1 MNLISV
7 SKKKINVLLF
17 IFVLIDT
24 ILLFISTFSTLPAD
38 INEHIFHFDIFV
50 CVILWIEFIYNL
62 YYSENRLYY
71 LKKNWYYIIA
81 MIPLDF
87 FFLRAFGF
95 ARILR
100 LLRLTRTILL
110 ITKGRNS
117 YKEFAKTTNLD
128 KLLIAIVIF
137 TIVSTVALYTIEPNF
152 GSLFE
157 TFWYVIVTLTSV
169 GYGDVVPVT
178 QNGKILAF
186 VIIIVGI
193 IFFSVFTAAVAS
205 IYIRKVNESS
215 EYNYEKHLNN
225 LKLQI
230 DEIIKQLQSM
240 EEDYHLKVSDELDEI
255 NAKIDNLNKEISEIS
270 KKIDD

>member
-1 MNLISV
+1 MSLISV
-7 SKKKINVLLF
+7 SKRKFNLLIF
-17 IFVLIDT
+17 ILVLIDT
-24 ILLFISTFSTLPAD
+24 ISLFISTFSTLPLD
-38 INEHIFHFDIFV
+38 VIEHIFYFDIFV
-50 CVILWIEFIYNL
+50 CILLWIEFIHDL
-62 YYSENRLYY
+62 YYSKNRWEYI
-71 LKKNWYYIIA
+71 KKNWYYIIA

-87 FFLRAFGF
+87 FFLRAFRF
-95 ARILR
+95 AKLLR
-100 LLRLTRTILL
+100 LFRLTRTILL
-110 ITKGRNS
+110 FTKGKNS
-117 YKEFAKTTNLD
+117 YREFAKTTNLD

-137 TIVSTVALYTIEPNF
+137 TIVSTVALYIIEPNF

-193 IFFSVFTAAVAS
+193 IFFSVLTAAIAS
-205 IYIRKVNESS
+205 MYIRKVNETS

-240 EEDYHLKVSDELDEI
+240 EEDYHQKVSDELDEI
-255 NAKIDNLNKEISEIS
+255 NSKVDNINKEISEIS
-270 KKIDD
+270 KKIND